1 MPRYAANLTMLYT
14 EVPFLDRYALAAEDG
29 FEAVEFLFPYAWPAS
44 EIRRRLD
51 DYGLQLVLHNLPA
64 GDWDAGERGIAC
76 HPDRVEEFRAG
87 VGRAI
92 EYAQALGVKQLNCL
106 AGKAPAGVEDAR
118 LRATFI
124 DNLRHAAS
132 ALKQAGLDLL
142 IEPINTLDIPG
153 FYLNRTAQAAAILAE
168 TGADNAFL
176 QYDIYHAQ
184 RMEGELAATLRQYF
198 PLIRH
203 VQLADNPPQRARH
216 RRDQLSLSARPAGP
230 ARLRRLGRLRIQARH
245 HHGRR
250 PGLAASAGAVTPVRL
265 RLHNNTRFPFRRRQA
280 MTASPLKIGFVGLG
294 IMGAPMAGHL
304 ARAGHPLYVHTLGK
318 LPGEIAETT
327 AVPCLN
333 GRDVAERSDI
343 VFIMVPD
350 TPDVESALF
359 AQHGIAAGL
368 AEGKTVVDMSSI
380 SPIATKRFAEKIRAL
395 GCDYLDAPVS
405 GGEVGARNAT
415 LSIMAGGDEAVFA
428 RVKPLFELMGKNIT
442 LVGGNGDGQTAKV
455 ANQIIVALNIQAV
468 AEALLFAARAGADPA
483 RVRQALMGGFASSK
497 ILEVHGERMIK
508 RSFDPGFRI
517 ELHQKDLNLALSSA
531 RALGVSLPNTAT
543 TQEMFN
549 ACAGGKAWDHSA
561 LVRALEQLAN
571 FEIGQQA

>member
-203 VQLADNPPQRARH
+203 VQLADNPGRNEPGTGEINYPIC
-216 RRDQLSLSARPAGP
+216 SPCWTGSATPAGSAANTSPPPPRPP
-230 ARLRRLGRLRIQARH
+230 AW
-245 HHGRR
+245 
-250 PGLAASAGAVTPVRL
+250 
-265 RLHNNTRFPFRRRQA
+265 
-280 MTASPLKIGFVGLG
+280 
-294 IMGAPMAGHL
+294 
-304 ARAGHPLYVHTLGK
+304 
-318 LPGEIAETT
+318 
-327 AVPCLN
+327 
-333 GRDVAERSDI
+333 
-343 VFIMVPD
+343 
-350 TPDVESALF
+350 
-359 AQHGIAAGL
+359 
-368 AEGKTVVDMSSI
+368 
-380 SPIATKRFAEKIRAL
+380 
-395 GCDYLDAPVS
+395 
-405 GGEVGARNAT
+405 
-415 LSIMAGGDEAVFA
+415 
-428 RVKPLFELMGKNIT
+428 
-442 LVGGNGDGQTAKV
+442 
-455 ANQIIVALNIQAV
+455 
-468 AEALLFAARAGADPA
+468 
-483 RVRQALMGGFASSK
+483 
-497 ILEVHGERMIK
+497 
-508 RSFDPGFRI
+508 
-517 ELHQKDLNLALSSA
+517 
-531 RALGVSLPNTAT
+531 
-543 TQEMFN
+543 
-549 ACAGGKAWDHSA
+549 AGGK
-561 LVRALEQLAN
+561 LAR
-571 FEIGQQA
+571 